1 MEGRVV
7 ITGGAGFIGS
17 NFAKLVMSKYV
28 KSEVLILDKL
38 TYAGNLKN
46 LYTIECNSRFR
57 FIKGD
62 ICDSRLVSNILEK
75 DDTLVHF
82 AAESHVDN
90 SFQDSDPFYKS
101 NVEGTKTLLE
111 QSEKAG
117 VKLFV
122 QISTDEVYGSLSEN
136 DPKSKEEDYGKGQ
149 DSKATSPY
157 SISKAQAEQI
167 CFSFMPRLPI
177 IITRSSNNF
186 GEYQHPEKMIPRAVT
201 HLIEGKKIPVYGQG
215 LNIRDWI
222 YVQDNC
228 EGIDTVI
235 RKGIPGEIYNI
246 GGGNQTRNIDLAN
259 TLIKIFNLPENML
272 EFVGDRKNHDLRYDI
287 DSSKLKSLGWSP
299 KHQDLEFSLRETVDW
314 YKRNPDWWKPL
325 KEEAEL
331 KYSRKK

>member
-1 MEGRVV
+1 MRERMI
-7 ITGGAGFIGS
+7 ITGGAGFIGC
-17 NFAKLVMSKYV
+17 NFAKMMISRYP
-28 KSEVLILDKL
+28 ERELIVLDKL

-46 LYTIECNSRFR
+46 LEQIGLNPMFTFR
-57 FIKGD
+57 RGD
-62 ICDSRLVSNILEK
+62 ICDCELVKSLIRK
-75 DDTLVHF
+75 DDTIVHF

-90 SFQDSDPFYKS
+90 SFQDSDPFYRS
-101 NVEGTKTLLE
+101 NVEGTRTLLE
-111 QSEKAG
+111 QSLLSG
-117 VKLFV
+117 VKLFI
-122 QISTDEVYGSLSEN
+122 QISTDEIYGSLNEN
-136 DPKSKEEDYGKGQ
+136 DLKSKESDYGKGQ
-149 DSKATSPY
+149 NSKATSPY

-167 CFSFMPRLPI
+167 CFSFMPKMPL

-186 GEYQHPEKMIPRAVT
+186 GEFQHPEKMIPRAVT
-201 HLIEGKKIPVYGQG
+201 HLIQGKKIPVYGKG
-215 LNIRDWI
+215 TNIRDWI

-259 TLIKIFNLPENML
+259 TLIKIFNLPDTML

-314 YKRNPDWWKPL
+314 YKQNPDWWKPL